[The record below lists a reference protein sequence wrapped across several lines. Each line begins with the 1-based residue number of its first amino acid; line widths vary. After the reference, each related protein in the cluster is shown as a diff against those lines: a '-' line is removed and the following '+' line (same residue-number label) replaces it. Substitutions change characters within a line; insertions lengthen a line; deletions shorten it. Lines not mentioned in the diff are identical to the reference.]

1 MLRIPNP
8 LVSEIKPATFQC
20 WASRQRERGHRLAL
34 PRVAPQLRNGTSK
47 LMIRFETA
55 SKSRRMNAMCCSA
68 MMNFS
73 TVQFIHLLL
82 QWRAVNFSLSTS
94 SVAVR
99 VSAITS
105 LPFFVPRKMSVS
117 SVCVHTMRCDTMQVL
132 RIVLAKAISNDLL
145 KNLSTEQRSSER
157 ISQSN
162 MCRFSLA
169 CKRFIRIVRAYK
181 IFRICKKNAKLHNSH
196 ESPLNSNESAWIRMY
211 SYELHWII
219 MDSPIFLTFPT
230 LQFFNFSTCQLSTF
244 QHFQHF
250 QLSTFQPFNFPYRI
264 QNQTPN
270 LRKLKS

>member
-8 LVSEIKPATFQC
+8 LVSEIKPATFPP

-47 LMIRFETA
+47 LRFETA
-55 SKSRRMNAMCCSA
+55 SKSRRMNAMCCSG

-82 QWRAVNFSLSTS
+82 QWRALNFSLSTS

-162 MCRFSLA
+162 MCRFSFNPRHFLRVLRLFCA
-169 CKRFIRIVRAYK
+169 CLDTAGLLCLRARTQHK
-181 IFRICKKNAKLHNSH
+181 ILTQPVTRGRGVAKLKKS
-196 ESPLNSNESAWIRMY
+196 SSKRIG
-211 SYELHWII
+211 
-219 MDSPIFLTFPT
+219 FLTLGKCCEVFTPRVT
-230 LQFFNFSTCQLSTF
+230 TTFLQLFLVSGSRNPPFSAFSFFCNFC
-244 QHFQHF
+244 
-250 QLSTFQPFNFPYRI
+250 R
-264 QNQTPN
+264 
-270 LRKLKS
+270 